1 MMLACLLALAL
12 QPGASQGPTMSTAEL
27 RALAEEHENAERFV
41 EAGEAY
47 LELAHRSDARPR
59 DALLGAHTN
68 FDSAFI
74 ASGDAR
80 QLCRALQIAER
91 VVRGGGFDD
100 GEQAKFWAEVV
111 EDDLARLAEDAKK
124 NNKAN
129 CRFDAA
135 GQRRKPVMLLAD
147 DAPPRV
153 PAENVET
160 ASPVALPMPPGLTPR
175 DARRTRARTAVGGT
189 LLGLG
194 LGFIGLT
201 TAAAV
206 THGIQ
211 LAALD
216 RLRDRAPAHGLGEA
230 ERNDVSLLTADAID
244 SRAAA
249 IGLGAAAAATFIPG
263 VVLLARRHRVWR
275 RGVAFVPHGGPRGAG
290 AVLRLNF

>member
-1 MMLACLLALAL
+1 MLACLLALVL
-12 QPGASQGPTMSTAEL
+12 QPGASHGSTMTTAEL

-47 LELAHRSDARPR
+47 LELARRSDARPR

-80 QLCRALQIAER
+80 RLCRALQIAER
-91 VVRGGGFDD
+91 VVREGGFEND
-100 GEQAKFWAEVV
+100 EQAKFWSEVV
-111 EDDLARLAEDAKK
+111 EDDLARLAEDAKR
-124 NNKAN
+124 NNRAN

-135 GQRRKPVMLLAD
+135 GQRRRPVMLLAD
-147 DAPPRV
+147 DTPVRI
-153 PAENVET
+153 PAEHVE
-160 ASPVALPMPPGLTPR
+160 SPVMQSMPRGTTTR
-175 DARRTRARTAVGGT
+175 DGRRTRARTAVGGT

-201 TAAAV
+201 TGAAV

-216 RLRDRAPAHGLGEA
+216 RLRDRAPAHGGLSDA
-230 ERNDVSLLTADAID
+230 ERSLVSRLRADALE

-249 IGLGAAAAATFIPG
+249 IGLGAAAVATFIPG
-263 VVLLARRHRVWR
+263 VVLLARRHQSRR
-275 RGVAFVPHGGPRGAG
+275 RGVAFVPYGGPRGAG

>member
-1 MMLACLLALAL
+1 MLAYLLALAL
-12 QPGASQGPTMSTAEL
+12 QPAASQGSTMPTAEL

-47 LELAHRSDARPR
+47 LELARRSDARPR

-91 VVRGGGFDD
+91 VVRGGGFDND
-100 GEQAKFWAEVV
+100 EQAKFWAEVV
-111 EDDLARLAEDAKK
+111 EDDLVRLAEDAKK

-153 PAENVET
+153 PAEHVEAT
-160 ASPVALPMPPGLTPR
+160 NPVALPTQPGSTPR
-175 DARRTRARTAVGGT
+175 DARRTRVRTAVGGT

-201 TAAAV
+201 TGAAV

-216 RLRDRAPAHGLGEA
+216 RLRDRAPAHGGLSEA
-230 ERNDVSLLTADAID
+230 ERSLVSRLRTDALE

-249 IGLGAAAAATFIPG
+249 IGLGAAAVATFIPG
-263 VVLLARRHRVWR
+263 VVLLARRHQSRR
-275 RGVAFVPHGGPRGAG
+275 RGVAFVPYGGPRGAG

>member
-1 MMLACLLALAL
+1 
-12 QPGASQGPTMSTAEL
+12 
-27 RALAEEHENAERFV
+27 
-41 EAGEAY
+41 
-47 LELAHRSDARPR
+47 
-59 DALLGAHTN
+59 
-68 FDSAFI
+68 
-74 ASGDAR
+74 
-80 QLCRALQIAER
+80 
-91 VVRGGGFDD
+91 
-100 GEQAKFWAEVV
+100 
-111 EDDLARLAEDAKK
+111 
-124 NNKAN
+124 
-129 CRFDAA
+129 
-135 GQRRKPVMLLAD
+135 MLLAD

-153 PAENVET
+153 PAEHVEAT
-160 ASPVALPMPPGLTPR
+160 NPVALPTQPGSTPR
-175 DARRTRARTAVGGT
+175 DARRTRVRTAVGGT

-201 TAAAV
+201 TGAAV

-216 RLRDRAPAHGLGEA
+216 RLRDRAPAHGLSEA
-230 ERNDVSLLTADAID
+230 EGNYVSQLSADAPD